1 MTDMTDD
8 SSSLAAR
15 FLTITENEDGQR
27 LDNYLLTKLKGAP
40 RTLIYRIV
48 RTGEVRVNKGRI
60 KPEYRLQIGDI
71 VRVPP
76 LRLSEEAAPATP
88 SPQLSQSLTD
98 RILYQEHGIIAMN
111 KPTGLAVHGG
121 SGVAYGLIEA
131 LRAIYPTKD
140 FLELVH
146 RLDRDTSG
154 LILVADKRSIL
165 RHLHEQLRDGK
176 MHKVYVALVA
186 GNLKGANHK
195 VTAPLDKTNLASGER
210 VVRVSRDGKAAE
222 THFKVIERFENC
234 TLVEAKPLT
243 GRTHQIRVHAQF
255 LGHPILGDD
264 KYCPNEKN
272 KEAKDKYG
280 LNRLFLHARDL
291 TFKLPNE
298 EAPVKLH
305 CPLAPELTQV
315 LETLRKLN
323 VRV

>member
-1 MTDMTDD
+1 MTDD
-8 SSSLAAR
+8 TSSQAAR

-176 MHKVYVALVA
+176 MHKVYVALLT

-210 VVRVSRDGKAAE
+210 VVRVSREGKAAE

>member
-1 MTDMTDD
+1 MTDD
-8 SSSLAAR
+8 TSSQAAR

-88 SPQLSQSLTD
+88 SPQLSQSLSD

-131 LRAIYPTKD
+131 LRAIYPTKE

-176 MHKVYVALVA
+176 MHKVYVALLA

-264 KYCPNEKN
+264 KYCPNEIN

-305 CPLAPELTQV
+305 CPIAPELNQV
-315 LETLRKLN
+315 LETLRKMN

>member
-1 MTDMTDD
+1 MTDD
-8 SSSLAAR
+8 TSSQAAR

-131 LRAIYPTKD
+131 LRAIYPTKE

-176 MHKVYVALVA
+176 MHKVYVALLT

>member
-1 MTDMTDD
+1 
-8 SSSLAAR
+8 
-15 FLTITENEDGQR
+15 
-27 LDNYLLTKLKGAP
+27 
-40 RTLIYRIV
+40 
-48 RTGEVRVNKGRI
+48 
-60 KPEYRLQIGDI
+60 
-71 VRVPP
+71 
-76 LRLSEEAAPATP
+76 
-88 SPQLSQSLTD
+88 
-98 RILYQEHGIIAMN
+98 
-111 KPTGLAVHGG
+111 
-121 SGVAYGLIEA
+121 
-131 LRAIYPTKD
+131 
-140 FLELVH
+140 
-146 RLDRDTSG
+146 
-154 LILVADKRSIL
+154 
-165 RHLHEQLRDGK
+165 
-176 MHKVYVALVA
+176 MHKVYVALLA

>member
-1 MTDMTDD
+1 MTEDT
-8 SSSLAAR
+8 SSLAAR
-15 FLTITENEDGQR
+15 LLTITENEDGQR

-88 SPQLSQSLTD
+88 SPQLSQSLAD

-131 LRAIYPTKD
+131 LRAIYPAKE

-176 MHKVYVALVA
+176 MQKVYVALLA

-210 VVRVSRDGKAAE
+210 VVRVSREGKAAE

-234 TLVEAKPLT
+234 TLVEARPLT

-280 LNRLFLHARDL
+280 LSRLFLHARDL

-305 CPLAPELTQV
+305 CPLAPELAQV
-315 LETLRKLN
+315 LEKLRHAKP
-323 VRV
+323 

>member
-1 MTDMTDD
+1 MTDD
-8 SSSLAAR
+8 TSSQAAR

-48 RTGEVRVNKGRI
+48 RTGEVRVNKGRV

-131 LRAIYPTKD
+131 LRAIYPTKE

-176 MHKVYVALVA
+176 MHKVYVALLA

>member
-1 MTDMTDD
+1 MTDD
-8 SSSLAAR
+8 TSSQAAR

-176 MHKVYVALVA
+176 MHKVYVALLA

-272 KEAKDKYG
+272 KEAKDKFG